1 MTNTALKA
9 QIDSQITNE
18 TSPNSI
24 SPADVGGN
32 LKSVVDYIDQQVP
45 IKISRQVIASSVSP
59 PDIKSID
66 FVRLSATEDF
76 LEVTLSGNHIVGKEY
91 YVKNTTAFTITLI
104 GIGENINGNSS
115 LNILPNTYWHLI
127 KEDGSTNSITAF
139 KLSTN

>member
-1 MTNTALKA
+1 MTNTVLKA

-45 IKISRQVIASSVSP
+45 DKISMEVTASSVLP
-59 PDIKSID
+59 PDIKLFY
-66 FVRLSATEDF
+66 FVRLFATEDY
-76 LEVTLSGNHIVGKEY
+76 LEVALSGPHKIGKEY
-91 YVKNTTAFTITLI
+91 YIKNTTAFTITLI